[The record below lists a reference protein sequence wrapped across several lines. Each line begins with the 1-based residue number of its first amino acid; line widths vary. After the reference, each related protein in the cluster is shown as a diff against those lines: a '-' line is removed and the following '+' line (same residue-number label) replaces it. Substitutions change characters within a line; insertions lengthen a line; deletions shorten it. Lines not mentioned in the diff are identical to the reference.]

1 MRESAARRLLFATLF
16 AFVAGT
22 LVYFYNPVDHLKA
35 DLRADASGFAV
46 SLEVA
51 SHAFRVSIDRI

>member
-16 AFVAGT
+16 ALLAGA
-22 LVYFYNPVDHLKA
+22 LVHFHNPVGHLKA
-35 DLRADASGFAV
+35 DLRADASGFRV

-51 SHAFRVSIDRI
+51 RHALQVSLDR